1 MLATATARSVW
12 CDLAHQF
19 LGNQECCT
27 INVNAEFRN
36 FSQGELSVT
45 DYCRCLKSMAD
56 TLSDLGKPVSDGA
69 LKPFPSFMDA
79 RSQLPLEDI
88 MKGSQPAE
96 TASVFVA
103 DTVSGASRPASSN
116 NGSGGVPQN
125 STNGSVSGKNNSRNH
140 GCGHSN
146 SDGSGGNNGG
156 G

>member
-69 LKPFPSFMDA
+69 LVL
-79 RSQLPLEDI
+79 QLITGLSPRFGN
-88 MKGSQPAE
+88 M
-96 TASVFVA
+96 
-103 DTVSGASRPASSN
+103 
-116 NGSGGVPQN
+116 
-125 STNGSVSGKNNSRNH
+125 
-140 GCGHSN
+140 HSLL
-146 SDGSGGNNGG
+146 SM
-156 G
+156 

>member
-1 MLATATARSVW
+1 
-12 CDLAHQF
+12 
-19 LGNQECCT
+19 
-27 INVNAEFRN
+27 
-36 FSQGELSVT
+36 
-45 DYCRCLKSMAD
+45 
-56 TLSDLGKPVSDGA
+56 
-69 LKPFPSFMDA
+69 MDA
-79 RSQLPLEDI
+79 RSQLLLEDI

-103 DTVSGASRPASSN
+103 GTVSGASRPASSN